1 MTRQINKSTRHDHS
15 TLVKEFR
22 CIRLVRD
29 LPALRS
35 FYDEIFDWPITNQ
48 WDAGVMY
55 DTGAATFELI
65 QDGEADKPNEASHI
79 AISIPDVR
87 SLFEKIKDKVTIV
100 FPLRDNSWG
109 DTSFQIQ
116 DPDGFTITL
125 FTPIK

>member
-1 MTRQINKSTRHDHS
+1 MTQQTNKATRHNDS

-29 LPALRS
+29 LAALRT

-48 WDAGVMY
+48 WNTGVMY

-65 QDGEADKPNEASHI
+65 QDDEADKPNEASHI
-79 AISIPDVR
+79 AISIPDVW
-87 SLFEKIKDKVTIV
+87 SLFENLKNKVKIV

-125 FTPIK
+125 FTLTK